1 VVLLQSFYGE
11 LMGSQFRYF
20 FGILDSPNFDLFLW
34 FVLCHRPDMAM
45 IFWQWCKQPI
55 LTAIVAACMCRKM
68 ALHHNIQHALSA
80 EAMQKSADF
89 FEKLAIKV
97 CQEAFKDDAY
107 QAMAALEQPLPLWPG
122 YKVID
127 LAYHARCY
135 DFVSVCGFREINRRF
150 AGDLLDFD
158 HLLSF
163 PGGFRVV
170 LSVDAAVIL
179 MILCRSNAATH
190 TATHAACKTHT
201 AAHTATHIAAH
212 TATRTATH
220 TACKTHAS
228 CALTSAVTILMIL
241 CW

>member
-1 VVLLQSFYGE
+1 
-11 LMGSQFRYF
+11 
-20 FGILDSPNFDLFLW
+20 
-34 FVLCHRPDMAM
+34 
-45 IFWQWCKQPI
+45 
-55 LTAIVAACMCRKM
+55 
-68 ALHHNIQHALSA
+68 
-80 EAMQKSADF
+80 MQKSADF

-150 AGDLLDFD
+150 AWDLLDFD
-158 HLLSF
+158 HLLSC

-179 MILCRSNAATH
+179 MILCRLYAATHTAAHTAAHTAICTATH

-201 AAHTATHIAAH
+201 AAHTATHIATH
-212 TATRTATH
+212 TATRTATRTATH
-220 TACKTHAS
+220 AACKTHSS
-228 CALTSAVTILMIL
+228 CASLAQ
-241 CW
+241 